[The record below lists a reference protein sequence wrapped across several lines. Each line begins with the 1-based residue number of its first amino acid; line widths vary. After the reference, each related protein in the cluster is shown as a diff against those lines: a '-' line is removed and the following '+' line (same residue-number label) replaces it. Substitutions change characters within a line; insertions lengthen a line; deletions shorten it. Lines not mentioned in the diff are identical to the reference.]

1 MNVKILSFTSQ
12 KELNWPMFLQIVLN
26 QISVKTWDIQVEKI
40 KGRRQNDQRTAPK
53 RSKDA
58 AKKIKG
64 RRKKDQRMPPKRSK
78 DAAEKIKGRRQND
91 QRTRGNPRNPI
102 IEWLKT
108 SVLKSP
114 GKRRSLS
121 DAGRISLQQASN
133 PTPQSS
139 TPQSSTLSQVRQPPR
154 NPFR

>member
-78 DAAEKIKGRRQND
+78 DAAKKIKWRHQ
-91 QRTRGNPRNPI
+91 I
-102 IEWLKT
+102 VK
-108 SVLKSP
+108 KSYCAKILP
-114 GKRRSLS
+114 
-121 DAGRISLQQASN
+121 SN
-133 PTPQSS
+133 TEAMQHWGHAIVRPCDTEAMPKWRHA
-139 TPQSSTLSQVRQPPR
+139 TLRPCNTEAMP
-154 NPFR
+154 